1 MIKINNQ
8 NELNKYYDILFNF
21 NSDVWKETNY
31 SQKKAL
37 LEDIFSITPGHIM
50 NLRLFLLKYETQ
62 SFDFIIPK
70 GSIDSKDYI
79 RPIVRQIDLWDKYFF
94 VGLYLNKSILP
105 DFNFPLLKSEIED
118 LRNNLE
124 QIKSRRKA
132 KYKKIQKEAFKNN
145 IITRELFDF
154 SISQGES
161 SSLIEKREKLINLAK
176 IGIQP
181 IELLFYHHIIY
192 FEQDTSMNPGDSVYD
207 AFDLCWYNGKIL

>member
-21 NSDVWKETNY
+21 NSDLWKETNF
-31 SQKKAL
+31 SQKKTL

-50 NLRLFLLKYETQ
+50 NLRLFLLKYENQ

-79 RPIVRQIDLWDKYFF
+79 RPSVRQIDMWDKYFF

-118 LRNNLE
+118 LRNKLE
-124 QIKSRRKA
+124 
-132 KYKKIQKEAFKNN
+132 
-145 IITRELFDF
+145 
-154 SISQGES
+154 
-161 SSLIEKREKLINLAK
+161 
-176 IGIQP
+176 
-181 IELLFYHHIIY
+181 
-192 FEQDTSMNPGDSVYD
+192 
-207 AFDLCWYNGKIL
+207 